1 MIAEEAKLKESLP
14 ITQMCEAFQVSRIDY
29 YRSHQEVAHENADL
43 ELREKIQAVA
53 LEMSTYGYR
62 RITAELR
69 RRGEVVNHKRV
80 LRLMRKDN
88 LLCLRK
94 RKFICT
100 TDSNHSQRI
109 YPNLAGEMT
118 LSRIDELWVADI
130 TYIRLLREFIYLG
143 VILDAYSR
151 RCIGWALGRSLQSS
165 LAVEALRMAL
175 STRSIEPGLVHH
187 SDRGVQ
193 YASGEYTDMLKEQG
207 ILISMS
213 RRGNPYDNAKAESFM
228 KTLKMEEVYLYD
240 YEDLTEA
247 RSRIG
252 YFLEDVY
259 NQKRLH
265 SSLGYVPPAE
275 FEQSLLQ
282 PQPA

>member
-1 MIAEEAKLKESLP
+1 
-14 ITQMCEAFQVSRIDY
+14 
-29 YRSHQEVAHENADL
+29 
-43 ELREKIQAVA
+43 LREKIQAVA
-53 LEMSTYGYR
+53 LEMSAYGYR

-69 RRGEVVNHKRV
+69 RRGVEANHKRV
-80 LRLMRKDN
+80 LRLMREDN

-94 RKFICT
+94 RKFIRT
-100 TDSNHSQRI
+100 TDSNHSLAT
-109 YPNLAGEMT
+109 YPNLAGDMR
-118 LSRIDELWVADI
+118 LSRVNELWVSDI
-130 TYIRLLREFIYLG
+130 TYIRLLREFIYLA

-151 RCIGWALGRSLQSS
+151 RCIGWALGLSLQSS
-165 LAVEALRMAL
+165 LATEALMMAL
-175 STRSIEPGLVHH
+175 SSRSVEPGLVHH

-193 YASGEYTDMLKEQG
+193 YASGEYTDLLKKNG

-228 KTLKMEEVYLYD
+228 KTLKMEEVYLYE
-240 YEDLTEA
+240 YEDEAEA
-247 RSRIG
+247 RSRIR

-259 NQKRLH
+259 NQKRLR
-265 SSLGYVPPAE
+265 SSLGYMPPAE

>member
-1 MIAEEAKLKESLP
+1 MITVESTAKESLSLA
-14 ITQMCEAFQVSRIDY
+14 QMCETFEVSRIDY
-29 YRSHQEVAHENADL
+29 YRRPKEVAGSDDDL
-43 ELREKIQAVA
+43 ELREKIQTVA
-53 LEMSTYGYR
+53 LEMSAYGYR

-69 RRGEVVNHKRV
+69 RRGEVANHKRV
-80 LRLMRKDN
+80 LRLMREDN

-109 YPNLAGEMT
+109 YPNLAGEMK
-118 LSRIDELWVADI
+118 LSRINELWVADI
-130 TYIRLLREFIYLG
+130 TYIRLMREFIYLA

-151 RCIGWALGRSLQSS
+151 CCIGWALGRSLQSS

-193 YASGEYTDMLKEQG
+193 YASGEYTDLLKEQG

-240 YEDLTEA
+240 YEDLAEA

-265 SSLGYVPPAE
+265 SALGYVPPAE